1 LRAVVRDFPIWGCP
15 QYNSN
20 AIIFYFLYDL
30 LNAGFTFKVH
40 IKGLHS
46 HEISDVLKDTLLA
59 DVIVC
64 E

>member
-1 LRAVVRDFPIWGCP
+1 MSSSEGFPHLGVPPIQFKCKK
-15 QYNSN
+15 
-20 AIIFYFLYDL
+20 FYFLYGL
-30 LNAGFTFKVH
+30 SNSGFTFKIH

>member
-1 LRAVVRDFPIWGCP
+1 MGVPLIHFKYDNIH
-15 QYNSN
+15 
-20 AIIFYFLYDL
+20 FLNGLSD
-30 LNAGFTFKVH
+30 AGFTFKVH